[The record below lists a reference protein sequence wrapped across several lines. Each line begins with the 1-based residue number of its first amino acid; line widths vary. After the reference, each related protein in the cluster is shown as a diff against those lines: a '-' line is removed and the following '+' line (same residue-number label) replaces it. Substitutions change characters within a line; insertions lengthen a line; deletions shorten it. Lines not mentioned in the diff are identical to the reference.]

1 MFKYLIPVLLIVS
14 TVSLNAQSIN
24 LRGKITNKNGQPISG
39 AYVALARQGLNDTT
53 GTDGSYS
60 IHKSDVAV
68 LSPIA
73 PRFEK
78 ITLNNGIM
86 ELTLS
91 ITSKVKIAIFDV
103 QGNLIK
109 QENIQNV
116 SYGVYHLNIAE
127 LTSASQVLIIQVT
140 IDDKAVSFR
149 YLPLGH
155 GNYLFKSNE
164 KYPFSEKLSKMDA
177 VMDTLIVT
185 ASGYTAKSVAIYSFN
200 QELNITLD
208 SVGST
213 IPSIG
218 CGKIAT
224 LKNGTRTI
232 KSSNTNRQYI
242 IDIPANYNNNT
253 PYRLFFGFHWYGGTM
268 QDVATGQTVQPK
280 DTWKFYGLKRIA
292 DSTKTY
298 CIFVAPQGLN
308 DGGGNGW
315 ANPNGRDVTFVDDM
329 IKEVT
334 EDLCID
340 KSRIFSVGFS
350 YGGMMGNTLT
360 CERPDVFRAV
370 ASHNGAGSC
379 SKSQK
384 PIAFLGIAGT
394 IEREGVRTTAIRIAK
409 ANGCKDTMPA
419 FPASGSKGHL
429 CTEFQGCNSKY
440 PVKFCAF
447 DAGHKAAPFDGG
459 GDVDDGNKTWVPGT
473 DWEFFMRF

>member
-1 MFKYLIPVLLIVS
+1 MLKYLLPCLLIIS
-14 TVSLNAQSIN
+14 TGLLNAQTIN

-39 AYVALARQGLNDTT
+39 ALVTLTRQDLKDTT
-53 GTDGSYS
+53 GADGTYT
-60 IHKSDVAV
+60 INKNDVAV

-73 PRFEK
+73 PKFKK
-78 ITLNNGIM
+78 ITLINSIL

-91 ITSKVKIAIFDV
+91 STSKVKISIFDV
-103 QGNLIK
+103 QGNLLK
-109 QENIQNV
+109 QENIHNV
-116 SYGVYHLNIAE
+116 SCGVYQLNIADV
-127 LTSASQVLIIQVT
+127 TSTSQVLIIQTT
-140 IDDKAVSFR
+140 IDDKAMSFR

-155 GNYLFKSNE
+155 GTYFLKSSENFSLVE
-164 KYPFSEKLSKMDA
+164 KISKVAA
-177 VMDTLIVT
+177 VVDTLKVS
-185 ASGYTAKSVAIYSFN
+185 ASGYVSNSTALSNLN
-200 QELNITLD
+200 QELDITLD
-208 SVGST
+208 SAGST
-213 IPSIG
+213 ILSNG
-218 CGKIAT
+218 CGKVNSMKT
-224 LKNGTRTI
+224 GTYHVKVQGTTRD
-232 KSSNTNRQYI
+232 YM
-242 IDIPANYNNNT
+242 IDVPANYNNNT
-253 PYRLFFGFHWYGGTM
+253 PYRLIFGFHWMGGTM

-280 DTWKFYGLKRIA
+280 NTWMYFGLKRIA

-298 CIFVAPQGLN
+298 CIFVAGQGI
-308 DGGGNGW
+308 DNGW
-315 ANPNGRDVTFVDDM
+315 PNTNGRDVEFVDSM
-329 IKEVT
+329 VNIICN
-334 EDLCID
+334 DLCID

-379 SKSQK
+379 SKTQK

-409 ANGCKDTMPA
+409 ANGCKDTIPA